1 MYASTNVRN
10 CILDAC
16 ICMYICRHTFVCMT
30 VCTYYLHWQPL
41 HTENLFVHISS
52 ISVNKVFGCLK
63 HFIFNDFA
71 LCSRFHCTFVCVCV
85 CASLQVRTSLHNVI
99 TSIYV
104 YVCVCVCHPVLLDL
118 HTVVRIN
125 KLLFFQKEDL
135 WFSK

>member
-1 MYASTNVRN
+1 
-10 CILDAC
+10 
-16 ICMYICRHTFVCMT
+16 MT

-104 YVCVCVCHPVLLDL
+104 YVCMCVPSRSTGLAHCCTHKQI
-118 HTVVRIN
+118 TVFPERGSLVFKVTVI
-125 KLLFFQKEDL
+125 K
-135 WFSK
+135 